1 MIWFCIHTHS
11 HTPWQNAQA
20 ALNHN
25 TFYWSR
31 LNSHKASL
39 KKEIGQIRK
48 RFSWKKV
55 QRENTDRAW
64 KCAME
69 MDVHLP
75 WSSVRSLLHGLLLIL
90 CSYNIYQSLCCL
102 LCHTR
107 HLNHCFFSF
116 HLTLSL
122 CHFAT
127 AANILLAQAAGCW
140 YWSIWCWDRSSSKLG
155 PPIHLRAIK
164 CD

>member
-1 MIWFCIHTHS
+1 MYVFLWIPAHTHT
-11 HTPWQNAQA
+11 HTPCQNAQA

-39 KKEIGQIRK
+39 KKEIGPIRN
-48 RFSWKKV
+48 RFSWKRV
-55 QRENTDRAW
+55 LRENTGRAW
-64 KCAME
+64 KCAMLTCSG
-69 MDVHLP
+69 HLYAH
-75 WSSVRSLLHGLLLIL
+75 SCMGR
-90 CSYNIYQSLCCL
+90 CSYCVHIIFINLSAVYCATLAASI
-102 LCHTR
+102 TV
-107 HLNHCFFSF
+107 FFTC
-116 HLTLSL
+116 LTLSL

-127 AANILLAQAAGCW
+127 AANILLARAAGCW
-140 YWSIWCWDRSSSKLG
+140 YWSIWCWDRSSSKLR

>member
-1 MIWFCIHTHS
+1 MYNCMHIIWFCI

-55 QRENTDRAW
+55 QRENTDRAR

-69 MDVHLP
+69 MDVHLL

-107 HLNHCFFSF
+107 HRNHCFFPSVSHF
-116 HLTLSL
+116 LSV
-122 CHFAT
+122 
-127 AANILLAQAAGCW
+127 ILPQQQISCWPRLRAAGTGLSGAGIDPAPSW
-140 YWSIWCWDRSSSKLG
+140 GLPFISQ
-155 PPIHLRAIK
+155 P
-164 CD
+164 